1 MNGSRRRDHGRREHG
16 ARALREVVRLAWR
29 DFLHDG
35 RISTCVVLALMAVLA
50 PLLLLFGLRFGVI
63 DTIAVRL
70 VEDPRN
76 REILGAG
83 SGHFDEEWFQAMQAR
98 RDVAF
103 IVPSTRRLAAS
114 FNALV
119 DPVTDTRLSG
129 VQMIPT
135 APGDPLLAGMP
146 AIPAGQVPAD
156 QLPVEH
162 GEIILS
168 EPAARKLG
176 VGAGADVTALIQRQR
191 GGDLEAVSLPLHVT
205 GIAPASAFPDEAAFV
220 RLDLLVA
227 TEDYRDGFAVPHLG
241 WPGDDLPSARRVYPR
256 FRLYATSIYD
266 VAGLRD
272 ALAGMGIEV
281 RTKADEVAAMQALDR
296 NLGLVFWLLA
306 AIGTSGFLASLAA
319 SLVANVE
326 RKRRELSVLRLVGFP
341 TGSII
346 AFPMVQAGLVGLIGA
361 AVALLAYAGVA
372 LVLNGLFTA
381 SLRAGERICRLLP
394 EHVVA
399 AIAGTLL
406 CAVAASAWAGLRA
419 ARIEPAEG
427 IRDV

>member
-1 MNGSRRRDHGRREHG
+1 MNGSRYRDRGRREHG

-83 SGHFDEEWFQAMQAR
+83 SGHFDDEWFRAMQAR

-103 IVPSTRRLAAS
+103 IVPNTRRLAAS

-119 DPVTDTRLSG
+119 DPVTENRLSG

-146 AIPAGQVPAD
+146 AMPAGQAMPDD
-156 QLPVEH
+156 QA
-162 GEIILS
+162 EIILS

-176 VGAGADVTALIQRQR
+176 VGPGADVTALIQRR
-191 GGDLEAVSLPLHVT
+191 SRSDLEAVSMSLRVT

-227 TEDYRDGFAVPHLG
+227 TEDYRDGFAVPRLG
-241 WPGDDLPSARRVYPR
+241 LPGDDLPAARRVYPR

-272 ALAGMGIEV
+272 ALERMDVEV

-296 NLGLVFWLLA
+296 NLGLIFWLLA
-306 AIGTSGFLASLAA
+306 AIGTSGFLASLSA

-341 TGSII
+341 TGSIV
-346 AFPMVQAGLVGLIGA
+346 AFPMVQACLVGLIGA
-361 AVALLAYAGVA
+361 GVALVAYAGVA
-372 LVLNGLFTA
+372 LVLNDLFTA

-399 AIAGTLL
+399 AVAGTLL

-419 ARIEPAEG
+419 AGIEPAEG

>member
-1 MNGSRRRDHGRREHG
+1 MNGSRYRDHG

-98 RDVAF
+98 HDVAF

-119 DPVTDTRLSG
+119 DPVTDTRLPG

-146 AIPAGQVPAD
+146 AIPAEQ
-156 QLPVEH
+156 

-176 VGAGADVTALIQRQR
+176 IGAGADVTALIQRQR
-191 GGDLEAVSLPLHVT
+191 GDDLEAVSLPLRVT

-241 WPGDDLPSARRVYPR
+241 WPGDDLPAARRAYPR

-272 ALAGMGIEV
+272 ALAGMDIEV

-346 AFPMVQAGLVGLIGA
+346 AFPMVQACLVGLIGA

-372 LVLNGLFTA
+372 LVLTWIIHKRSGLCDF
-381 SLRAGERICRLLP
+381 P
-394 EHVVA
+394 A
-399 AIAGTLL
+399 AVQL
-406 CAVAASAWAGLRA
+406 
-419 ARIEPAEG
+419 
-427 IRDV
+427 